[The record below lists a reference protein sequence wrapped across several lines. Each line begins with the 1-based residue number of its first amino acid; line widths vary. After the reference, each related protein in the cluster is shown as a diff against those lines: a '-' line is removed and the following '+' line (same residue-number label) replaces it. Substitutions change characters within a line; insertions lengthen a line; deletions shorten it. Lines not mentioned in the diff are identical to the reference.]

1 MLKRR
6 LITIVIF
13 LLLGAVL
20 TVAMAWL
27 VGPLP
32 ESSQA
37 IVSSDDPV
45 FPLRP
50 IWIGFVVNVL
60 FYAAVSW
67 LLVRLLAGL
76 WRATTVNRI
85 ARDSG

>member
-6 LITIVIF
+6 LITIAMF

-32 ESSQA
+32 APSQA
-37 IVSSDDPV
+37 IVSSHDAAL
-45 FPLRP
+45 PLRP

-67 LLVRLLAGL
+67 LLVRL
-76 WRATTVNRI
+76 
-85 ARDSG
+85 